1 MRVTNFRGQSPV
13 DCGFVVPVPIPSGNT
28 VINLSIL
35 RMKQGGIMRVSMTPD
50 EARQLVN
57 QLSSAIR
64 MTGGESK

>member
-13 DCGFVVPVPIPSGNT
+13 DCGFVVPVPSGNT
-28 VINLSIL
+28 IINLSIL

-50 EARQLVN
+50 EARQLVD

-64 MTGGESK
+64 MTGGES